1 MFWKKTI
8 LIIAILSIL
17 IFIYNYIQIS
27 KPYINKINIKSKKIN
42 KNLSLTQISDFH
54 SNKYIDL
61 DRLFKSIKEYNP
73 DIILLTGDI
82 IDHKTTDLKL
92 ALDLIKRTTKLTKNV
107 YFVAGNHENRNSQ
120 YPILA
125 NHMKKF
131 GVTILNNESK
141 TLVIN
146 GEKLNIA
153 GVEFQLNRKEYTSSL
168 NNINPRYFTL
178 LLSHSPNRPIKYLTG
193 KEDLILSGHTHGGQV
208 RLPVIGAIL
217 APGQGLFP
225 KYDKGIIKLG
235 NTILY
240 IDSGLG
246 NSVYPIRLFNRVQI
260 SNIMID
266 SQR

>member
-1 MFWKKTI
+1 MLWRKTV

-27 KPYINKINIKSKKIN
+27 KPYINKVNIKSNKID
-42 KNLSLTQISDFH
+42 KNLRLTQISDFH
-54 SNKYIDL
+54 SNKYINL
-61 DRLFKSIKEYNP
+61 DKLFKNIKEYNP
-73 DIILLTGDI
+73 DIILLTGDL
-82 IDHKTTDLKL
+82 IDYKTTDLKL
-92 ALDLIKRTTKLTKNV
+92 ALDLIKRTKEITQHV
-107 YFVAGNHENRNSQ
+107 YFVAGNHENRNVK

-125 NHMKKF
+125 NNMKKL

-141 TLVIN
+141 TLDIN

-153 GVEFQLNRKEYTSSL
+153 GVEFQLNRKEYTDVL
-168 NNINPRYFTL
+168 NNINSNYFTL
-178 LLSHSPNRPIKYLTG
+178 LLSHSPNRPIKYLAG

-208 RLPVIGAIL
+208 RLPIIGAIV

-225 KYDKGIIKLG
+225 KHDKGIVQVG
-235 NTILY
+235 NTTLY

-266 SQR
+266 NRK